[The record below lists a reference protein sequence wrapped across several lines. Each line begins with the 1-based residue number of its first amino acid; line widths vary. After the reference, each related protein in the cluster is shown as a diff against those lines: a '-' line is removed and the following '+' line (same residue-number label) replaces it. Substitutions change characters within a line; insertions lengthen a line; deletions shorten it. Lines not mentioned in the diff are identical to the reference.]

1 MNTEVIAKTEALLAR
16 NRALRERAACQR
28 AEWQKRAEAKT
39 ARPIYILRNRQ
50 LSLRLER

>member
-16 NRALRERAACQR
+16 TRALRERTASQR
-28 AEWQKRAEAKT
+28 AEWQRRAEARA
-39 ARPIYILRNRQ
+39 ARPVYVLRNRQ